1 MIFITLGPSCP
12 LQIIRDIQKHKNRRY
27 VVSNY
32 RPVSVLPIVSKF
44 LERAV
49 STQLAGILS

>member
-12 LQIIRDIQKHKNRRY
+12 LQIIREMYKNRRC

-44 LERAV
+44 LEWAV
-49 STQLAGILS
+49 STQFESILS